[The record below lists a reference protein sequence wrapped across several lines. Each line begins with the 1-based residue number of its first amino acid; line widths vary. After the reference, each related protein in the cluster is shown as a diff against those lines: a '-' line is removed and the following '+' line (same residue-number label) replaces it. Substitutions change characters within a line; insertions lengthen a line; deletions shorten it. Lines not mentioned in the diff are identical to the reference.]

1 MIEAV
6 AVYSFRC
13 QIYFKGIVFVPSIP
27 KNIITEERVPLP
39 WKSQPE
45 MKDMQGK
52 EDESWSSADVRNL
65 TPDIYSCIIR
75 VSVALSCVGHHE
87 S

>member
-13 QIYFKGIVFVPSIP
+13 QIYFKGIVFLLSIP
-27 KNIITEERVPLP
+27 INAVTEERVPLP
-39 WKSQPE
+39 SKSQLE
-45 MKDMQGK
+45 MKDVQGK
-52 EDESWSSADVRNL
+52 EDESWSSDDVRNL

-75 VSVALSCVGHHE
+75 VSVAPSCVIHHE